1 MFEVLNSCVL
11 SPDRAHRIGQ
21 RSDVSVFRLCTNSP
35 VEEKIL
41 SRASEKLNTAALVVE
56 AGKFNKGSVESDNSL
71 ERKQLMEILLT
82 DFDNFNAPAGP
93 KGPSEKSGSDAGDDD
108 DDASAASEKEDLNEL
123 LSNNEKDYALYAE
136 HDERRVRNG
145 IPLVELYV
153 SPEDVPDWIK
163 YPGGKGKQ
171 QRNGQ
176 QDGQGDGSRKRKA
189 VAYDDGLTEKQFIR
203 LMQVALCLCSPL
215 LQCDPLN
222 PSVSHRVHFVNDFA
236 GRSKRLKRKSSKAIE
251 RGPEKGPRTAPK
263 PGQSRTTRMR
273 HLVMAAAVLLVPLE
287 PN

>member
-1 MFEVLNSCVL
+1 MSDGLASTRYDSIVLICCCRVGKLTVCVHP
-11 SPDRAHRIGQ
+11 SDRAHRIGQ

-82 DFDNFNAPAGP
+82 DFDSFNAAAGP
-93 KGPSEKSGSDAGDDD
+93 KGPSERSGSDAGDDD

-123 LSNNEKDYALYAE
+123 LSNNEKDYALYTE
-136 HDERRVRNG
+136 HDERRIRNG

-153 SPEDVPDWIK
+153 SPDDVPDWIK

-176 QDGQGDGSRKRKA
+176 QDLGDGARKRKD
-189 VAYDDGLTEKQFIR
+189 VAYDDGLTEKQFLR
-203 LMQVALCLCSPL
+203 LM
-215 LQCDPLN
+215 
-222 PSVSHRVHFVNDFA
+222 
-236 GRSKRLKRKSSKAIE
+236 
-251 RGPEKGPRTAPK
+251 
-263 PGQSRTTRMR
+263 
-273 HLVMAAAVLLVPLE
+273 
-287 PN
+287 

>member
-1 MFEVLNSCVL
+1 LGVLEGILFETLTLYVL

-71 ERKQLMEILLT
+71 ERKQLMELLLT
-82 DFDNFNAPAGP
+82 DFDSFNAPSGP

-136 HDERRVRNG
+136 HDERRARSG
-145 IPLVELYV
+145 IPLAELYV
-153 SPEDVPDWIK
+153 SPDDVPDWIK
-163 YPGGKGKQ
+163 YPGGKAKYE
-171 QRNGQ
+171 RSLE
-176 QDGQGDGSRKRKA
+176 QDQGDGSRKRKT
-189 VAYDDGLTEKQFIR
+189 VAYDDGLTEKQFLR
-203 LMQVALCLCSPL
+203 LMQVALCLYSHL
-215 LQCDPLN
+215 LRCLP
-222 PSVSHRVHFVNDFA
+222 FE
-236 GRSKRLKRKSSKAIE
+236 SKSISSL
-251 RGPEKGPRTAPK
+251 PFC
-263 PGQSRTTRMR
+263 
-273 HLVMAAAVLLVPLE
+273 
-287 PN
+287 